1 MDVLA
6 IFNSVWI
13 QNKLSWSYDGGSC
26 QSNKKYFL
34 TVNNMPNKL
43 GSFEALIYLT
53 IILGTPNK
61 EQNGTNGGATF
72 FKKSWRDPLQVFVY
86 HQLNWNF
93 WIAKLMA
100 SIFGGVWSPSKSQLV
115 VNTKLEG
122 GLFMIFWNCPKSC
135 TPNTTWDMIQF
146 QSAYILWFYNLIYND
161 GHNGWHLCY

>member
-72 FKKSWRDPLQVFVY
+72 FKKSWRDPLQVVNFPPTNCRKY
-86 HQLNWNF
+86 FGPPQKIDTINLLIQKHQILGNFQVSVDSLCVFFTAFFGNLKSRNAKCRFEALRVFFWKNWR
-93 WIAKLMA
+93 K
-100 SIFGGVWSPSKSQLV
+100 
-115 VNTKLEG
+115 
-122 GLFMIFWNCPKSC
+122 
-135 TPNTTWDMIQF
+135 
-146 QSAYILWFYNLIYND
+146 
-161 GHNGWHLCY
+161 